1 MSAQRGRI
9 GTMKALEVIRAPSES
24 NTLFGIGRYP
34 ALVGSCIVR
43 IANMRDTHLRN
54 VDLNLL
60 LALHAL
66 LEERH
71 VTRASKRCFLSQSAM
86 SRALERLR
94 EMFSDAL
101 LIRSGRVYER
111 TVRGDSLL
119 RDLQSLLPRL
129 ELMVRGEEFDPRRSQ
144 ERFRLAVRHHAS
156 ITLVPPLVRR
166 IRTEAPGVR
175 LEVSEW
181 EERVY
186 EAIMA
191 GNLDAALSAEHPP
204 SGLESEILF
213 QVDFV
218 CVVGAAQKVH
228 PRRFTL
234 AQYLD
239 LPHVAVET
247 WAGQQT
253 PVDRPLAQFGAKR
266 RVVLSVSFFSAAIF
280 AVANTD
286 LVVTVPRR
294 LTKIVQ
300 PLDGVRLVEPP
311 REIKPFPYFMTWHPR
326 LNDEPAHTWF
336 HEQVRAAARTV

>member
-1 MSAQRGRI
+1 MGA
-9 GTMKALEVIRAPSES
+9 
-24 NTLFGIGRYP
+24 
-34 ALVGSCIVR
+34 
-43 IANMRDTHLRN
+43 MRPTHLRQ

-71 VTRASKRCFLSQSAM
+71 VTRAAKRCFLSQSAM

-94 EMFSDAL
+94 EMFGDAL
-101 LIRSGRVYER
+101 LIRTGRAYER
-111 TVRGDSLL
+111 TVRGDRLL
-119 RDLQSLLPRL
+119 RELQSLLPRL
-129 ELMVRGEEFDPRRSQ
+129 ESMVRGEEFDPGHGQ

-156 ITLVPPLVRR
+156 ITLVPPLIRR

-186 EAIMA
+186 DALIA
-191 GNLDAALSAEHPP
+191 GKLDAALSAEHPP
-204 SGLESEILF
+204 SGLESEVLF

-218 CVVGAAQKVH
+218 CVVGAAQKVR

-234 AQYLD
+234 AQYLN

-266 RVVLSVSFFSAAIF
+266 HVVVSVSFFSAAIF

-294 LTKIVQ
+294 LTKIVR
-300 PLDGVRLVEPP
+300 PLEGVRLVEPP
-311 REIKPFPYFMTWHPR
+311 REIKAFPYFMVWHPR
-326 LNDEPAHTWF
+326 LNQEPAHAWF
-336 HEQVRAAARTV
+336 REQVRVAARTI